1 MYVLNFEGFEMKA
14 YKESQIR
21 DWLDENQVDAAFK
34 WGDLRQ
40 TGQTLSLCER
50 WLISKADGRALKD
63 VDWISNYVWQG
74 DTLVSLTYFD

>member
-14 YKESQIR
+14 KTEKDLKLWLRDNQI
-21 DWLDENQVDAAFK
+21 NAAFK

-50 WLISKADGRALKD
+50 WLISKADGRALREI
-63 VDWISNYVWQG
+63 DWIYNYGWLG
-74 DTLVSLTYFD
+74 DVLVRLY